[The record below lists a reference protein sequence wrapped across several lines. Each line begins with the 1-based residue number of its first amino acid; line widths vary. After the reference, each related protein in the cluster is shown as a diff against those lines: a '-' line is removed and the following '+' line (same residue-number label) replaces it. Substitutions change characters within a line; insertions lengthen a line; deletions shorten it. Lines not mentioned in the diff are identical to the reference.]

1 MPIPP
6 LAAEARSQKSHRVS
20 TTKAHAKVPN
30 KPFATNAQAPKVGYN
45 IIAILL
51 QMFARLGQVTRHL
64 SQPLPRYGHIPSA
77 VVSRLSARH
86 GVMASSAADDRSRR
100 MISTAGCIIIG
111 DEVLGGK
118 TVDTN
123 SSHFAKYCFLLGMN
137 LKRIEVIGDDEAEIG
152 EAARRMSEN
161 YDFVVTSGGIGPTHD
176 DITYQSIAK
185 AFGLPLKLH
194 DDALQ
199 RMKKLSKP
207 HPSQKNFS
215 WDVPSP
221 ALEAKLRMVR
231 LPIDESRDDKSQVL
245 FVDESLWVPISVVNG
260 NLHILPG
267 IPRLFT
273 QLLDGLKPLLV
284 PRLENPEGK
293 GVYRV
298 LFSTPMAESEVA
310 GYLTKLA
317 AEVEP
322 KGVKVGSY
330 PRWGRKRN
338 SVTLVGKDKEYMES
352 LVPAVEKGVDGVR
365 VEREE
370 DADESEDEDK
380 GS

>member
-1 MPIPP
+1 M
-6 LAAEARSQKSHRVS
+6 SSS
-20 TTKAHAKVPN
+20 
-30 KPFATNAQAPKVGYN
+30 
-45 IIAILL
+45 
-51 QMFARLGQVTRHL
+51 
-64 SQPLPRYGHIPSA
+64 PSE
-77 VVSRLSARH
+77 
-86 GVMASSAADDRSRR
+86 DRGKR
-100 MISTAGCIIIG
+100 MIHTAGCIIIG

-123 SSHFAKYCFLLGMN
+123 SAHFAKYCFLLGMQ
-137 LKRIEVIGDDEAEIG
+137 LKRVEVIGDDEAEIG
-152 EAARRMSEN
+152 EATRRMSEN

-176 DITYQSIAK
+176 DITYESIAK

-194 DDALQ
+194 DEALK
-199 RMKKLSKP
+199 RMKALSKP

-221 ALEAKLRMVR
+221 ALDAKLRMVR
-231 LPIDESRDDKSQVL
+231 LPIDESRDEKSQVL

-273 QLLDGLKPLLV
+273 QLLDGLKPLLL

-293 GVYRV
+293 GVYRI

-310 GYLTKLA
+310 GYLTQLA

-338 SVTLVGKDKEYMES
+338 SVTLVGKDKDFMES
-352 LVPAVEKGVDGVR
+352 LVPQIEKGVDGIR

>member
-1 MPIPP
+1 
-6 LAAEARSQKSHRVS
+6 
-20 TTKAHAKVPN
+20 
-30 KPFATNAQAPKVGYN
+30 
-45 IIAILL
+45 
-51 QMFARLGQVTRHL
+51 
-64 SQPLPRYGHIPSA
+64 
-77 VVSRLSARH
+77 
-86 GVMASSAADDRSRR
+86 
-100 MISTAGCIIIG
+100 MIHTAGCIIIG

-123 SSHFAKYCFLLGMN
+123 SAHFAKYCFLLGMQ
-137 LKRIEVIGDDEAEIG
+137 LKRVEVIGDDEAEIG
-152 EAARRMSEN
+152 EATRRMSEN

-176 DITYQSIAK
+176 DITYESIAK

-194 DDALQ
+194 EETLE
-199 RMKKLSKP
+199 RMKALSKP

-221 ALEAKLRMVR
+221 ALDAKLRMAR
-231 LPIDESRDDKSQVL
+231 LPIDESLDMKSQVL

-260 NLHILPG
+260 NVHILPG

-293 GVYRV
+293 GVYRI

-310 GYLTKLA
+310 GYLTTLA
-317 AEVEP
+317 AEVES

-352 LVPAVEKGVDGVR
+352 LVPQIEKGVDGIR

-370 DADESEDEDK
+370 DADESEDEEK